1 MQVYWSHQPSC
12 RRPGRRARIA
22 THASPGR
29 TRMSRGRRRRS
40 PCRQDRMANS
50 AWRVA
55 TKRWEVQKGLKEPRP
70 FARCCE
76 RPLVSS
82 SRGASS
88 PHWAGPTEVALQ
100 TLLGAAHTPASDR
113 QGLYITVLTYTR
125 DTLSGRH
132 ALRPT
137 IDVPTRSGT
146 PNAPRDTCARPRVHT
161 HNGRKPARVHQ
172 RGPN

>member
-1 MQVYWSHQPSC
+1 MVDGGGGEAWRGAYWC
-12 RRPGRRARIA
+12 TWLVAA
-22 THASPGR
+22 TSKWRFFAAQNSDNEKLEKAVR
-29 TRMSRGRRRRS
+29 NELRLAVAL
-40 PCRQDRMANS
+40 RMAPVPSKTTGQNL
-50 AWRVA
+50 
-55 TKRWEVQKGLKEPRP
+55 TT
-70 FARCCE
+70 
-76 RPLVSS
+76 
-82 SRGASS
+82 
-88 PHWAGPTEVALQ
+88 HWAGPTEVALQ

>member
-1 MQVYWSHQPSC
+1 MARKGSLIPEDSHPRLRDRQ
-12 RRPGRRARIA
+12 
-22 THASPGR
+22 
-29 TRMSRGRRRRS
+29 RRRWS
-40 PCRQDRMANS
+40 
-50 AWRVA
+50 
-55 TKRWEVQKGLKEPRP
+55 
-70 FARCCE
+70 
-76 RPLVSS
+76 
-82 SRGASS
+82 
-88 PHWAGPTEVALQ
+88 HWAGPTEVALQ